1 MNPACVVPL
10 SEPAT
15 LLCQDA
21 AAPIDDVCPEAES
34 GVQAAPV
41 DVRRNEQEV
50 ERASPHANPVAADG
64 EATSPAA
71 GSVIGGVYRVLARL
85 GSGAMGVVLLAH
97 DETLNRRVA
106 IKLIQPGLLRPDVRE
121 RFGEEARA
129 MARVSHPNVLQIYS
143 VGEHDDAPYFVMEF
157 VEGPTLEQWLFE
169 SGSPPDLDVG
179 LAILEGTCR
188 GVIAIHAANTI
199 HRDVKPG
206 NILLDSHLRPRVA
219 DLGVAVIGRPDLP
232 SRSEIVG
239 TALYMAPE
247 IALRRPVSPL
257 HRARADV
264 YSLGCLAYELLTG
277 QPPFCGESDIET
289 MLLHASSEAVPPSRL
304 RPGLLPEFDDVL
316 ARALAKDPSERT
328 RTVEAFLRELTAAR
342 IGDREPVRILL
353 AEDNDE
359 FRETLILLLAAEWP
373 AVEIESC
380 GDGVAAL
387 EAFDRQRPS
396 AVLLDLRMPGLDGMQ
411 LTQLLRSRDPAHAVP
426 ILILTAS
433 GGSEDW
439 SRLSALG
446 ADGFLV
452 KPVVSADVVAMVR
465 RCLRT
470 YPSRPHAFQVMRAQ
484 ARWSMAR

>member
-21 AAPIDDVCPEAES
+21 AGPIDDVCPEAES

-50 ERASPHANPVAADG
+50 ERAWPHANPVAADG

-71 GSVIGGVYRVLARL
+71 GSGIGGVYRVLARL

-106 IKLIQPGLLRPDVRE
+106 IKLIRPGLLRPDVRE

-129 MARVSHPNVLQIYS
+129 MARVSHPNVLQESTRWVSTTTRPIS
-143 VGEHDDAPYFVMEF
+143 SWSSSKGRRSSS
-157 VEGPTLEQWLFE
+157 GCSE
-169 SGSPPDLDVG
+169 SGSPPDLNVG

-206 NILLDSHLRPRVA
+206 NILLDSHLRPQS
-219 DLGVAVIGRPDLP
+219 GRPRRGGHRP
-232 SRSEIVG
+232 AESPEQVG
-239 TALYMAPE
+239 RWCRTALYMAPE

-304 RPGLLPEFDDVL
+304 RPGLLPEFDDVSV
-316 ARALAKDPSERT
+316 RALAKEYRPNERARSRPFFVSSPRRGSATESRSAFSWPRITTSFARRSSCLLAVNGPPSE
-328 RTVEAFLRELTAAR
+328 ESNHAAT
-342 IGDREPVRILL
+342 G
-353 AEDNDE
+353 
-359 FRETLILLLAAEWP
+359 
-373 AVEIESC
+373 
-380 GDGVAAL
+380 
-387 EAFDRQRPS
+387 
-396 AVLLDLRMPGLDGMQ
+396 
-411 LTQLLRSRDPAHAVP
+411 
-426 ILILTAS
+426 
-433 GGSEDW
+433 
-439 SRLSALG
+439 
-446 ADGFLV
+446 
-452 KPVVSADVVAMVR
+452 
-465 RCLRT
+465 
-470 YPSRPHAFQVMRAQ
+470 
-484 ARWSMAR
+484 